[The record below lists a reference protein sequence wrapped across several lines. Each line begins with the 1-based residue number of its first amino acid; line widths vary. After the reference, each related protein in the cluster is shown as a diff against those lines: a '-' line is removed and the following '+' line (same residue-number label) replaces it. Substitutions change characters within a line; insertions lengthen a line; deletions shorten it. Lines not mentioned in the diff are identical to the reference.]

1 MLSGDLSSM
10 EGNMR
15 GLLRGTAAIAVGML
29 LSAPAVRAQGAEFA
43 LGGGVGVPL
52 GDFDDASK
60 LGWHG
65 LAAISFVPEGW
76 PVGIQF
82 DGSYQQFS
90 LDDAAAPAG
99 FSDLKTRLIQGTGNV
114 VFKFKSSEEST
125 FRPYLLGGVGVYNSK
140 VTGQDDPGDV
150 LGGGTTDFGLN
161 AGAGFDFKAGGAGL
175 FIEGRFHNVMT
186 DGSDL
191 QFIPIT
197 LGIRFGGS

>member
-1 MLSGDLSSM
+1 
-10 EGNMR
+10 MR
-15 GLLRGTAAIAVGML
+15 GLLKGAAAVAFGL
-29 LSAPAVRAQGAEFA
+29 LVSAPAVRAQGAEFA
-43 LGGGVGVPL
+43 LGGGIGVPL

-65 LAAISFVPEGW
+65 LAALSFVPEGW
-76 PVGIQF
+76 PVGIQV
-82 DGSYQQFS
+82 DGSYQQFA
-90 LDDAAAPAG
+90 LDDAAAPIG
-99 FSDLKTRLIQGTGNV
+99 FSDLKTRLIMGTGNV
-114 VFKFKSSEEST
+114 VFKFKTSEEST
-125 FRPYLLGGVGVYNSK
+125 FRPYLIGGVGIYNSK

-150 LGGGTTDFGLN
+150 LGGGQTDFGLN

-197 LGIRFGGS
+197 VGIRFGGN

>member
-1 MLSGDLSSM
+1 
-10 EGNMR
+10 MR
-15 GLLRGTAAIAVGML
+15 GLLRGTAAVAVGLL

-52 GDFDDASK
+52 GDFDEAAK

-65 LAAISFVPEGW
+65 LAALSFVPNGW

-82 DGSYQQFS
+82 DGSYQQFGM
-90 LDDAAAPAG
+90 DDAGG
-99 FSDLKTRLIQGTGNV
+99 FTDLKTRLIMGTGNV

-140 VTGQDDPGDV
+140 LSASDDPDDL
-150 LGGGTTDFGLN
+150 LGGGSTDFGIN

-175 FIEGRFHNVMT
+175 FIEGRFHNVFGGA
-186 DGSDL
+186 GSDL
-191 QFIPIT
+191 RFIPIT
-197 LGIRFGGS
+197 LGIRFGGN

>member
-1 MLSGDLSSM
+1 
-10 EGNMR
+10 MR
-15 GLLRGTAAIAVGML
+15 GLLKGAAAVAFGL
-29 LSAPAVRAQGAEFA
+29 LVSAPAVRAQGAEFA
-43 LGGGVGVPL
+43 LGGGIGIPL

-65 LAAISFVPEGW
+65 LAALSFVPEGW
-76 PVGIQF
+76 PVGIQV
-82 DGSYQQFS
+82 DGSYQQFA
-90 LDDAAAPAG
+90 LDDAAAPIG
-99 FSDLKTRLIQGTGNV
+99 FSDLKTRLIMGTGNV
-114 VFKFKSSEEST
+114 VFKFKTSEEST
-125 FRPYLLGGVGVYNSK
+125 FRPYLIGGVGIYNSK

-150 LGGGTTDFGLN
+150 LGGGQTDFGLN

-197 LGIRFGGS
+197 VGIRFGGS

>member
-1 MLSGDLSSM
+1 
-10 EGNMR
+10 
-15 GLLRGTAAIAVGML
+15 ML

-52 GDFDDASK
+52 GDFDDGAK

-65 LAAISFVPEGW
+65 LAAISFVPNGW

-82 DGSYQQFS
+82 DGSYQQFGRA
-90 LDDAAAPAG
+90 DAST
-99 FSDLKTRLIQGTGNV
+99 FKTRLIQGTGNV
-114 VFKFKSSEEST
+114 VFKFKTSEEST

-140 VTGQDDPGDV
+140 FTAEDDPDDL
-150 LGGGTTDFGLN
+150 LGGGTTDFGVN

-175 FIEGRFHNVMT
+175 FIEGRFHNVFT
-186 DGSDL
+186 GDESISGSNL

-197 LGIRFGGS
+197 LGIRLGGN

>member
-1 MLSGDLSSM
+1 
-10 EGNMR
+10 MR
-15 GLLRGTAAIAVGML
+15 GLLRGTAALAVGML

-197 LGIRFGGS
+197 LGIRFGGN